1 MTSQPP
7 PGYGYPPP
15 PYGQQ
20 RPYGQYSYGPPPTNP
35 MAIAALVV
43 AFVFP
48 PAAIFLGVSARRQIR
63 RTGEQGDGLALAGII
78 LGSIATAL
86 FVLLIV
92 FWIVVFVSLTSGSA
106 TF

>member
-15 PYGQQ
+15 AYG
-20 RPYGQYSYGPPPTNP
+20 PQYSYGPPPTNTS
-35 MAIAALVV
+35 AIAALVL

-48 PAAIFLGVSARRQIR
+48 PAAIFLGISARRQIR
-63 RTGEQGDGLALAGII
+63 RTGEQGDGLALTGII

-86 FVLLIV
+86 FVLMIV
-92 FWIVVFVSLTSGSA
+92 FWIVVFASLSSGSA
-106 TF
+106 GF